1 MLELL
6 GAFPALWIGAA
17 AALGLA
23 VGSFINVVTHRL
35 PRVWDREQ
43 VDGVA
48 EWAEVTAAQVD
59 SAFARVPVGA
69 RAALGDALNTIAS
82 NARTVLAALPQDTLS
97 RPRSRCPS
105 CGHAITWWQN
115 VPVLSYLALRG
126 RCVACGAPIGIRY
139 PVVELACGVV
149 AALIAAKFGPSL
161 AGASALL
168 LFFWLVPLAII
179 DAETTWLPN
188 SGTLPL
194 LWAGLIVNLVGVWTP
209 LPMAVAG
216 AVAGYLFL
224 AVPAWTIERLRG
236 ISQAMG
242 RGDFALMAA
251 LGAWFG
257 LASILPVAVFA
268 CISALVIAL
277 PLLAMGKRDMLSR
290 IPFGPYLALA
300 GVAYVFFGPDLRALA
315 GIG

>member
-1 MLELL
+1 MIELL
-6 GAFPALWIGAA
+6 VAHPALWIGAA

-35 PRVWDREQ
+35 PRVWDRDQ

-48 EWAEVTAAQVD
+48 EWAEVTAAQVV
-59 SAFARVPVGA
+59 SAFPRAPEGERVV
-69 RAALGDALNTIAS
+69 LGEALNTIAR
-82 NARTVLAALPQDTLS
+82 NARTVLAALPQETLS

-105 CGHAITWWQN
+105 CGHSIAWWEN
-115 VPVLSYLALRG
+115 IPVLSYLVLRG
-126 RCVACGAPIGIRY
+126 RCSACQASIGIRY
-139 PVVELACGVV
+139 PVVELVCGVM
-149 AALIAAKFGPSL
+149 AALIALKFGASL
-161 AGASALL
+161 AGMSALL
-168 LFFWLVPLAII
+168 LFFWLTPLAII

-194 LWAGLIVNLVGVWTP
+194 LWAGLIVNLAGVWTT
-209 LPMAVAG
+209 LPMAVSG

-236 ISQAMG
+236 IPQAMG

-257 LASILPVAVFA
+257 LASILPVAVLA
-268 CISALVIAL
+268 CVSALVIAL

-300 GVAYVFFGPDLRALA
+300 GVAYVFFGPNLRALA
-315 GIG
+315 GLG